1 MFPTATR
8 GQRCFFLNSNVFFT
22 MTQLPAAPGTPGG
35 AGVKLYYLRGQLKI
49 ATRDFSKTAG
59 RTPIFEARIVIYDQ
73 IWVYNSVFKTFS
85 TECTFLTFSPS
96 RALLAAMARRGGT
109 TRPKATARLQQLCIR
124 CHAVRQM
131 RVPQ

>member
-1 MFPTATR
+1 MKGEVNNSRWRVELRCKNATHGDNVDSR
-8 GQRCFFLNSNVFFT
+8 TEYIVYHLQAVEDFQSRFLEN
-22 MTQLPAAPGTPGG
+22 GW
-35 AGVKLYYLRGQLKI
+35 
-49 ATRDFSKTAG
+49 
-59 RTPIFEARIVIYDQ
+59 RTPILEARIVIYDQ

-85 TECTFLTFSPS
+85 TETLSTGTFLTFSPS

-131 RVPQ
+131 SVPQ